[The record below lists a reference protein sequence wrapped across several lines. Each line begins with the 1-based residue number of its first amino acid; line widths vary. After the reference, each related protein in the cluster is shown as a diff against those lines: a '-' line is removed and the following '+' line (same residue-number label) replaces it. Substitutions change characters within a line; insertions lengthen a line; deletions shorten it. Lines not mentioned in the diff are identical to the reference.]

1 VDIGPGSP
9 VGLPASYSPAVRF
22 RLVPSDDGFF
32 ELFRASSDNAVECAQ
47 RLKELIDDFSDV
59 DKKHNRVVDCERRG
73 DEITG
78 TILRRL
84 SSTFVTP
91 FDREDIH
98 ALAEEL
104 DDVVDDMLA
113 VSYLL
118 QLTGVGSLLPEV
130 KEQADVMVK
139 MAEEVTALMARL
151 EKMKGVQPHLD
162 AIDRLESEGDAVYRR
177 TMARLFSGEYD
188 ALDVLKWKDIIEALE
203 AALNTLEDIGDVV
216 ESIVLK
222 HA

>member
-1 VDIGPGSP
+1 
-9 VGLPASYSPAVRF
+9 VRF
-22 RLVPSDDGFF
+22 RLVPTDDGFF
-32 ELFRASSDNAVECAQ
+32 DLFRASSHNVGECAQ
-47 RLKELIDDFSDV
+47 RLKELIDDFTEV
-59 DKKHNRVVDCERRG
+59 DSKHNRVVDCERKG
-73 DEITG
+73 DEITQ

-113 VSYLL
+113 VSHLL
-118 QLTGVGSLLPEV
+118 QLTGVGDLLPEV

-139 MAEEVTALMARL
+139 MADEVAGLMDRL

-162 AIDRLESEGDAVYRR
+162 AIDRLESDGDAIYRR
-177 TMARLFSGEYD
+177 TMARLFSGEYE
-188 ALDVLKWKDIIEALE
+188 ALAVLKWKDIIEALE